1 MNLIKKYG
9 VQVFVPLL
17 PLIII
22 LTPSQLEKNQQYFL
36 AIFSFVVFNWLFS
49 KIPLYVTGFLGVIFA
64 SIINL
69 APVTEIFQNFGHPII
84 FLFLG
89 GFLLAKAFNN
99 VGLDKRISLY
109 LLTRPFIKGSINRLL
124 FSLMF
129 LTATF
134 TMWISNTATTAMMLP
149 LVLGTLASLKINDK
163 KIISLIL
170 ICIAY
175 SSSIGGIATPIGST
189 PNIIAIGMLSEFV
202 QVKISF
208 LEWMLYALPLAT
220 IFLFILYG
228 LSILQIRKINFKIDN
243 EFLVQEYKKLPTLSN
258 YEVYTFFIF
267 IGTVFLWIL
276 PSLLKLAD
284 IKLPV
289 NLNSGVVAML
299 GASLLFIFPLRS
311 GRKILKS
318 QDISSIDWSSLM
330 LFGTGLALGKL
341 LFDLG
346 LAKIAGAML
355 LSFIQDFGLLGIFL
369 TVFTFVI
376 FSTELTS
383 NTASANIILPI
394 MISLAGQLNISP
406 IFMAMGVA
414 IACSLAFMLPVATP
428 PNAIVFGSQQV
439 SKNQMISLGLGLNII
454 FSILLSIAIYTYST
468 FA

>member
-1 MNLIKKYG
+1 MNIIKQYG
-9 VQVFVPLL
+9 VHIFGPLL
-17 PLIII
+17 PILI
-22 LTPSQLEKNQQYFL
+22 LSLPTQLEKNQQYFL
-36 AIFSFVVFNWLFS
+36 GIFSFVVFNWLFS
-49 KIPLYVTGFLGVIFA
+49 KIPLYITGFLGVIFA
-64 SIINL
+64 SIVNL
-69 APVTEIFQNFGHPII
+69 APATEIFQNFGHPII

-99 VGLDKRISLY
+99 VGLDKRISLF
-109 LLTRPFIKGSINRLL
+109 LLTRPIINGSIYRLL
-124 FSLMF
+124 FTLMF

-149 LVLGTLASLKINDK
+149 LVIGTLSSLKINDK

-175 SSSIGGIATPIGST
+175 SSSIGGIATPIGSP
-189 PNIIAIGMLSEFV
+189 PNIIAMGMLSEFTN
-202 QVKISF
+202 VKISF
-208 LEWMLYALPLAT
+208 LEWMLYSLPIAT
-220 IFLFILYG
+220 VFLFILFG
-228 LSILQIRKINFKIDN
+228 LSIIQIRKTHFRIDN
-243 EFLVQEYKKLPTLSN
+243 DFLIQEYKKLPTLSN
-258 YEVYTFFIF
+258 YEIYTFLIF
-267 IGTVFLWIL
+267 MGTVVLWIL
-276 PSLLKLAD
+276 PSLLKLTT
-284 IKLPV
+284 IKLPI

-346 LAKIAGAML
+346 LAKIAGAL
-355 LSFIQDFGLLGIFL
+355 LLNFIQDFSLFGIFL

-394 MISLAGQLNISP
+394 MISFASQLNISP

-414 IACSLAFMLPVATP
+414 IACSLAFMLPIATP
-428 PNAIVFGSQQV
+428 PNAIVYGSQQV
-439 SKNQMISLGLGLNII
+439 SKNQMIQLGLGLNLI
-454 FSILLSIAIYTYST
+454 FSILLSLAIYLYST
-468 FA
+468 